1 MFENIMTVTKL
12 REDCYKMIFLI
23 IKYDKMQY
31 IRYIIIQNSQKKT
44 GLHNEKIKDYQLC
57 MKLIFYSKNKQNRD
71 NIVYT
76 IKRIANTACYKV
88 GRSVTKFSTL

>member
-12 REDCYKMIFLI
+12 GEDCYKMIFLI
-23 IKYDKMQY
+23 IKRDKMQY
-31 IRYIIIQNSQKKT
+31 IRYIIIQNSQKT
-44 GLHNEKIKDYQLC
+44 GLHNEKMKDYQLC

-71 NIVYT
+71 NIVYA
-76 IKRIANTACYKV
+76 IKRIVNTACYKV

>member
-1 MFENIMTVTKL
+1 M
-12 REDCYKMIFLI
+12 
-23 IKYDKMQY
+23 
-31 IRYIIIQNSQKKT
+31 
-44 GLHNEKIKDYQLC
+44 KDYQLC